1 MAARTRG
8 PARTRPAPTRSPRSR
23 AAASNGAA
31 ANRTAARNGLPSA
44 HPDGHTHGGT
54 GRQVAEIQRAR
65 LLAGAVRAVDE
76 LGYTRAKVTDITE
89 RSRVS
94 RRTFYEL
101 FSNYEECIL
110 ALLDTTL
117 ASVRERLAAAELD
130 ALPWRERVRGGLWS
144 ILCFFDREPALAR
157 FCVVQSARGGPRMLE
172 RREQI
177 LGELAGVIDEGRGE
191 GARGSDCPPLTA
203 EGLMGGALSIL
214 YARLSRHEREPLTG
228 LHGEL
233 MAMIVLPYL
242 GPAVARRE
250 QARPAPAPSTAG
262 ATKGNGEAAPHDG
275 GHPEGHKQAA
285 VHGDPFQGVPMRL
298 TYRTVRV
305 LEAVAQRP
313 GASNRMA
320 GDHAGIPD
328 QGQISKLLS
337 RLERLG
343 LLENTG
349 KHRPKGE
356 ANEWRLT
363 PAGRSVAQMVGMSI
377 RYRGGDGFK

>member
-1 MAARTRG
+1 MATRTRTR
-8 PARTRPAPTRSPRSR
+8 RTVASRPVRS
-23 AAASNGAA
+23 
-31 ANRTAARNGLPSA
+31 RTAARNGLPSA
-44 HPDGHTHGGT
+44 HPDTLKGAGGH
-54 GRQVAEIQRAR
+54 RQVAEIQRAR
-65 LLAGAVRAVDE
+65 LLVGAVGAVDE
-76 LGYTRAKVTDITE
+76 LGYTRATVTDITE

-101 FSNYEECIL
+101 FSNYEDCTL
-110 ALLDTTL
+110 ALLELTF
-117 ASVRERLAAAELD
+117 ERLRSQIAAADLA
-130 ALPWRERVRGGLWS
+130 ALPWRERMRGGLWT

-157 FCVVQSARGGPRMLE
+157 FCVVQSARGGQRMLE

-177 LGELAGVIDEGRGE
+177 LSELAAVIDEGRVE
-191 GARGSDCPPLTA
+191 GSRGTDCPPLTA
-203 EGLMGGALSIL
+203 EGLVGAAVSIL
-214 YARLSRHEREPLTG
+214 HARLSRGEREPIAA

-242 GPAVARRE
+242 GPGAARRE
-250 QARPAPAPSTAG
+250 QSRPAPAPSTAG
-262 ATKGNGEAAPHDG
+262 AAKGNGEAVD
-275 GHPEGHKQAA
+275 
-285 VHGDPFQGVPMRL
+285 VNGDPFQGVPMRL

-343 LLENTG
+343 LSENTG